1 MPITVETPTAKY
13 EFRDDD
19 GVRRDTSLEALGGL
33 KPVFQAVTGRITAG
47 NSSQITDG
55 AAAVLVTSEER
66 AAALGLTPGPAWW
79 RSRWPAST
87 R

>member
-1 MPITVETPTAKY
+1 MKDDEGKSTEEILKTDEGIRPDTTVEVLAN
-13 EFRDDD
+13 
-19 GVRRDTSLEALGGL
+19 L
-33 KPVFQAVTGRITAG
+33 KPAFKPDGMVTAG

-55 AAAVLVTSEER
+55 AAAVLVMSEEK
-66 AAALGLTPGPAWW
+66 AAALGLTPAARVSA